1 MSGMVG
7 LKIGWLGSFS
17 RDKSSLYGGKAYEM
31 QLLRFLADNYEVEE
45 VYPHDSKKN
54 ELLRWAAELYR
65 LSKLNVSKDVVIRD
79 FYSSAVMGRTSG
91 RNISIIHHIDSSQ
104 KNHPLLNRLLEKK
117 FYMNLNRIDTI
128 VTVSEFWK
136 RCIEEM
142 GHDDVRVVYNGFDV
156 KEFEIAREEVERF
169 REKYRL
175 CGKPIIYLGNCQPA
189 KGVVEAYRELKDR
202 DAFLVTSG
210 EKQVNIPAKNLN
222 LDYKDYLILLK
233 ASSVVVAMSKFK
245 EGWNRTAHEAM
256 LCKTPVIGSGL
267 GGMRELLEGGKQLLC
282 EELSALNDLVDV
294 AVANGAELGEYGCE
308 FAKAFTIERFEQG
321 WRRILRA

>member
-7 LKIGWLGSFS
+7 LKIGWLGSCS
-17 RDKSSLYGGKAYEM
+17 REKRSLYGGKAYEM
-31 QLLRFLADNYEVEE
+31 QLLRFLADTYEVEE
-45 VYPHDSKKN
+45 MYPHDDTKN

-104 KNHPLLNRLLEKK
+104 KNHPVLNRLLEKK
-117 FYMNLNRIDTI
+117 FSMNLNRIDTI

-136 RCIEEM
+136 RCIAEM

-156 KEFEIAREEVERF
+156 KEFKISGDEVARF
-169 REKYRL
+169 REEHRL
-175 CGKPIIYLGNCQPA
+175 RGKPIIYLGNCQPA
-189 KGVVEAYRELKDR
+189 KGVVEAYHELKDR

-210 EKQVNIPAKNLN
+210 EEQVNIPARNLN
-222 LDYKDYLILLK
+222 LNYKDYLILLK
-233 ASSVVVAMSKFK
+233 AASVVVAMSKFK

-282 EELSALNDLVDV
+282 EDLSALNDLVD
-294 AVANGAELGEYGCE
+294 AALEHRAELGEYGCE
-308 FAKAFTIERFEQG
+308 FAKAFTIARFEQG
-321 WRRILRA
+321 WSQILRA